1 MKTFAVSSRFFRRY
15 RSVLILCV
23 ILAAALV
30 SALSTGF
37 WLPFRLAYV
46 ILLALPLCFLW
57 TRLSLLGVHA
67 EIERATD
74 RLQQGQPLVERVSV
88 QNRSW
93 LSKLWLEV
101 DEPSDLPG
109 HAIQRV
115 ISLRPRQRRSW
126 KAAST
131 CERRGLYT
139 LGRVAVASGDPF
151 GLFRFTKSFGR
162 PQSVLVY
169 PRPIE
174 LSNLRLPPAELLGE
188 GLLHRPTHYVTSNAV
203 SVRQYAF
210 GDSYNRIHWP
220 STARTRELM
229 VKLFEMDPASDVW
242 IVMDLEAKCQACL
255 PVGKAGSGDE
265 STEEYAV
272 TLAASIASHLSHTS
286 RSVGLMAFG
295 QTLQLVP
302 PERGLGQYVRIL
314 ESLAMSRAT
323 GDVSLAQL
331 LNEEGKRFGRHS
343 TVVVLTPST
352 QDDWVLSLRVLA
364 ERGAKLATVLIEPGT
379 FGAERD
385 SLVVFGALAAA
396 GIHTSVVK
404 CAGDLRAALASPS
417 GDVQAPAISEATR
430 TGRA

>member
-1 MKTFAVSSRFFRRY
+1 MKAFAVSSRFFRSY
-15 RSVLILCV
+15 RSVLVLCV
-23 ILAAALV
+23 VLVAALV
-30 SALSTGF
+30 SALATGF

-46 ILLALPLCFLW
+46 ILLALPLCLLW
-57 TRLSLLGVHA
+57 ARLSLLGIHA
-67 EIERATD
+67 EIESATD
-74 RLQQGQPLVERVSV
+74 RLQQGQSLVERVSV
-88 QNRSW
+88 WNRSW

-109 HAIQRV
+109 HAIRRV

-126 KAAST
+126 KAASV
-131 CERRGLYT
+131 CGRRGLYA
-139 LGRVAVASGDPF
+139 LGRLQVTSGDPF

-162 PQSVLVY
+162 PQDVLVY
-169 PRPIE
+169 PRPVE
-174 LSNLRLPPAELLGE
+174 LSDLHLPPAELLGE
-188 GLLHRPTHYVTSNAV
+188 GMLHRPTHYVTSNAV

-242 IVMDLEAKCQACL
+242 IVMDLEAKAHACL

-272 TLAASIASHLSHTS
+272 TLAASIANHLCRGS

-295 QTLQLVP
+295 QTLQLIP
-302 PERGLGQYVRIL
+302 PERGVGQYVRIL
-314 ESLAMSRAT
+314 ESLAISRAS

-331 LNEEGKRFGRHS
+331 LNKEGKRFGRHS

-352 QDDWVLSLRVLA
+352 HDDWVLSLRIIA
-364 ERGAKLATVLIEPGT
+364 ERGAKPVAVLIEPDT
-379 FGAERD
+379 FGAGRD
-385 SLVVFGALAAA
+385 SLLVFGALTAA
-396 GIHTSVVK
+396 GIGASVVK
-404 CAGDLRAALASPS
+404 RGDDLRAALASS
-417 GDVQAPAISEATR
+417 IDDATAVSATHKVTR
-430 TGRA
+430 K

>member
-1 MKTFAVSSRFFRRY
+1 MNAFAVSSRFFRRY
-15 RSVLILCV
+15 RSVLTVCV

-57 TRLSLLGVHA
+57 ARLSLLGVHA

-109 HAIQRV
+109 HTIRRV
-115 ISLRPRQRRSW
+115 VSLRPRQRRSW
-126 KAAST
+126 RAVST
-131 CERRGLYT
+131 CGRRGLYT
-139 LGRVAVASGDPF
+139 LGRVSVTSGDPF

-162 PQSVLVY
+162 PQSVLIY

-174 LSNLRLPPAELLGE
+174 LSNLHLPPAELLGE

-229 VKLFEMDPASDVW
+229 VKLFENGPRQRRLD
-242 IVMDLEAKCQACL
+242 
-255 PVGKAGSGDE
+255 
-265 STEEYAV
+265 
-272 TLAASIASHLSHTS
+272 
-286 RSVGLMAFG
+286 
-295 QTLQLVP
+295 
-302 PERGLGQYVRIL
+302 
-314 ESLAMSRAT
+314 
-323 GDVSLAQL
+323 
-331 LNEEGKRFGRHS
+331 
-343 TVVVLTPST
+343 
-352 QDDWVLSLRVLA
+352 
-364 ERGAKLATVLIEPGT
+364 
-379 FGAERD
+379 RD
-385 SLVVFGALAAA
+385 G
-396 GIHTSVVK
+396 
-404 CAGDLRAALASPS
+404 P
-417 GDVQAPAISEATR
+417 
-430 TGRA
+430 

>member
-1 MKTFAVSSRFFRRY
+1 
-15 RSVLILCV
+15 
-23 ILAAALV
+23 
-30 SALSTGF
+30 
-37 WLPFRLAYV
+37 
-46 ILLALPLCFLW
+46 
-57 TRLSLLGVHA
+57 
-67 EIERATD
+67 
-74 RLQQGQPLVERVSV
+74 
-88 QNRSW
+88 
-93 LSKLWLEV
+93 
-101 DEPSDLPG
+101 
-109 HAIQRV
+109 
-115 ISLRPRQRRSW
+115 
-126 KAAST
+126 
-131 CERRGLYT
+131 
-139 LGRVAVASGDPF
+139 
-151 GLFRFTKSFGR
+151 
-162 PQSVLVY
+162 
-169 PRPIE
+169 
-174 LSNLRLPPAELLGE
+174 
-188 GLLHRPTHYVTSNAV
+188 
-203 SVRQYAF
+203 VRQYAF

-242 IVMDLEAKCQACL
+242 IVMDLEARCQ
-255 PVGKAGSGDE
+255 AGSGDE

-396 GIHTSVVK
+396 GIPTSVVK
-404 CAGDLRAALASPS
+404 RAGDLRAALASPS
-417 GDVQAPAISEATR
+417 DDVQVPAISAATR

>member
-1 MKTFAVSSRFFRRY
+1 MAASRRFFRRY
-15 RSVLILCV
+15 RSVLVLCV
-23 ILAAALV
+23 ILVASLIPAF
-30 SALSTGF
+30 STGF

-57 TRLSLLGVHA
+57 ARLSLWGVHA
-67 EIERATD
+67 EIQRATD
-74 RLQQGQPLVERVSV
+74 RLQQGQPLSERISV

-109 HAIQRV
+109 HAIRRV
-115 ISLRPRQRRSW
+115 VSLRPRQRRSW
-126 KAAST
+126 KAVST
-131 CERRGLYT
+131 CGRRGLYT
-139 LGRVAVASGDPF
+139 LGRVTVTSGDPF
-151 GLFRFTKSFGR
+151 GLFHFTKSFGR
-162 PQSVLVY
+162 PQTVLVY
-169 PRPIE
+169 PRPVE
-174 LSNLRLPPAELLGE
+174 LSGVRLPLAELLGE
-188 GLLHRPTHYVTSNAV
+188 GPLHRPTHYVTSNAV

-242 IVMDLEAKCQACL
+242 IVMDLEAKTQACL
-255 PVGKAGSGDE
+255 PVGKAGSRDE

-272 TLAASIASHLSHTS
+272 TLAASIASHFCQSS
-286 RSVGLMAFG
+286 RSIGLMAFG
-295 QTLQLVP
+295 QTLHLVP
-302 PERGLGQYVRIL
+302 PERGLAQYVRIL
-314 ESLAMSRAT
+314 ESLAMMRAT
-323 GDVSLAQL
+323 GDISLAQL

-343 TVVVLTPST
+343 TVVVITPST
-352 QDDWVLSLRVLA
+352 QDDWVLSLRVSA
-364 ERGAKLATVLIEPGT
+364 ERGAKLAAVLIEAGT

-404 CAGDLRAALASPS
+404 RGGDLSTALASASSDVRRPS
-417 GDVQAPAISEATR
+417 LSAVAGSDP
-430 TGRA
+430 

>member
-1 MKTFAVSSRFFRRY
+1 MKAVAAPHKLLRRHG
-15 RSVLILCV
+15 SLLAASV
-23 ILAAALV
+23 ILVASLIPAFA
-30 SALSTGF
+30 TGF

-57 TRLSLLGVHA
+57 ARLSVWGVHA
-67 EIERATD
+67 EIQRATD
-74 RLQQGQPLVERVSV
+74 RLQQGQPLSERISV

-109 HAIQRV
+109 HAIRRV
-115 ISLRPRQRRSW
+115 VSLRPRQRRSW
-126 KAAST
+126 KAVST
-131 CERRGLYT
+131 CGRRGLYT
-139 LGRVAVASGDPF
+139 LGRVTVTSGDPF

-162 PQSVLVY
+162 PQTVLVY
-169 PRPIE
+169 PRPVE
-174 LSNLRLPPAELLGE
+174 LSGVRLPPAELLGE
-188 GLLHRPTHYVTSNAV
+188 GPLHRPTHYVTSNAV

-242 IVMDLEAKCQACL
+242 IVMDLEAKTQ
-255 PVGKAGSGDE
+255 AGSADE

-272 TLAASIASHLSHTS
+272 TLAASIANHFCQSS
-286 RSVGLMAFG
+286 RSIGLMAFG
-295 QTLQLVP
+295 QTLHLVP
-302 PERGLGQYVRIL
+302 PERGLAQYVRIL
-314 ESLAMSRAT
+314 ESLATMRAT

-343 TVVVLTPST
+343 TVVVITPST
-352 QDDWVLSLRVLA
+352 QDDWVLSLRVSA
-364 ERGAKLATVLIEPGT
+364 ERGAKLAAVLIEPGT

-404 CAGDLRAALASPS
+404 RGGDLGTALASASSDVRRPS
-417 GDVQAPAISEATR
+417 LSAVAGSDP
-430 TGRA
+430 